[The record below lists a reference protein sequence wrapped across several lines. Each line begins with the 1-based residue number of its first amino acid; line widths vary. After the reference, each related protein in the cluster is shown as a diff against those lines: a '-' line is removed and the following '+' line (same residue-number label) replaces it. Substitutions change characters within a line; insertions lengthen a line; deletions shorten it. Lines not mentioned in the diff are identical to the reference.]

1 MIPFIVGLSS
11 GLLLIAVL
19 IILKQYDKQLVY
31 GLILTGIGFLYIG
44 FAWSDLSSLIVT
56 SIQGLAFLILAYYG
70 IKNSMHIL
78 ALGYF
83 LHGIW
88 DLIYDVLDK
97 PGLIPPHYDVF
108 CLTIDF
114 VIGIYLLVLARQ
126 SNSSIKIIA
135 NP

>member
-11 GLLLIAVL
+11 GLLLIAL
-19 IILKQYDKQLVY
+19 LLILKQYDKQLIY
-31 GLILTGIGFLYIG
+31 GLTLTGIAFLYIG
-44 FAWSDLSSLIVT
+44 FTWSDLSSLIIT
-56 SIQGLAFLILAYYG
+56 SIQGLAFLTLAYYG
-70 IKNSMHIL
+70 IKKSMYIF

-88 DLIYDVLDK
+88 DLVYDVFDK
-97 PGLIPPHYDVF
+97 PGLIPPQYDVF